1 MYSVSSSEN
10 KKLLANT
17 KTAIDQGI
25 KELLKDKESFPSFE
39 KIDYNKN
46 VLNLQYIVIKTFI
59 MNSKSFLQ

>member
-1 MYSVSSSEN
+1 MSSSEN